1 VNKRMNSRRSLY
13 RLTMLMVGA
22 GLIAGCPTVPGPAPS
37 PTTAPR
43 PAPTGPAPAP
53 VTPAPTPA
61 PEPTPVVPMSP
72 QAIQKAVT
80 TAIELLEAGNE
91 DQAAAELQRVLAA
104 DPGHRLA
111 QSLMRQIKEDPVA
124 MFGRESWQYRVPAGE
139 SLSRI
144 AQRFMNDVHLF
155 YGLARYNDIKVPR
168 QLAGGQTIRIPGKQ
182 PAVIAPPPPAP
193 VPAPPAATR
202 PAPPTPAPAPAPTAP
217 AEAPAMDGKARS
229 DAIARCTRQ
238 ARTAYAKQNL
248 NEAIRNWDCVLELDP
263 DNRTAQL
270 ERTRAVD
277 LKDRL
282 DKLEKQKK

>member
-1 VNKRMNSRRSLY
+1 MNSRRSLY

-22 GLIAGCPTVPGPAPS
+22 GLIAGCPTVPTPAPAPS
-37 PTTAPR
+37 NTPR
-43 PAPTGPAPAP
+43 PATPGPAPAP
-53 VTPAPTPA
+53 VAPTPA
-61 PEPTPVVPMSP
+61 PEAPPPVVPMSP

-80 TAIELLEAGNE
+80 TAIELLEGGNE
-91 DQAAAELQRVLAA
+91 DQAMAELQRVLAA
-104 DPGHRLA
+104 EPGHRLA
-111 QSLMRQIKEDPVA
+111 QSLMRQIKEDPQV
-124 MFGRESWQYRVPAGE
+124 MFGRESWNYRVQAGE

-168 QLAGGQTIRIPGKQ
+168 QLAGGQTIRVPGK
-182 PAVIAPPPPAP
+182 APPPSALLPAP
-193 VPAPPAATR
+193 APAAAPRPPAAA
-202 PAPPTPAPAPAPTAP
+202 PAPAATPTAAPTPAPAP
-217 AEAPAMDGKARS
+217 EAPAMDGKARA

-238 ARTAYAKQNL
+238 AKTAIAKQNL

-263 DNRTAQL
+263 DNRSAQL